1 MKLAHHHDADPT
13 FGRYVHTRLEDLSK
27 VVDRLPDLWVSHTLP
42 TSAVSEGPNGTT
54 PNHRES
60 SPERSQLDPSGYTDR
75 FQRPTG
81 RVKIGP
87 VAFWVPKSSLL
98 SWSTR
103 ASVDLLA

>member
-1 MKLAHHHDADPT
+1 MELTRHHAADVT
-13 FGRYVHTRLEDLSK
+13 FGRYAHTRLEDLSK
-27 VVDRLPDLWVSHTLP
+27 VVDWLPDLWVSHTLP
-42 TSAVSEGPNGTT
+42 RSAVSEGPNGTT

-60 SPERSQLDPSGYTDR
+60 SPERSQVDPSGHTDR

-87 VAFWVPKSSLL
+87 VAFWVRKSSLL
-98 SWSTR
+98 SWSTS

>member
-1 MKLAHHHDADPT
+1 MFSDDP
-13 FGRYVHTRLEDLSK
+13 FPSYDHTRLEDLSR
-27 VVDRLPDLWVSHTLP
+27 VVDRLPDLWVSRTLP
-42 TSAVSEGPNGTT
+42 TSAVSEGPNWTT

-60 SPERSQLDPSGYTDR
+60 SPERSQVDPSGHTDR

-87 VAFWVPKSSLL
+87 VAFWVPKSSRL
-98 SWSTR
+98 SWSTS

>member
-1 MKLAHHHDADPT
+1 MTTPFPSSDVT
-13 FGRYVHTRLEDLSK
+13 FGRHAHTRLEDLSK
-27 VVDRLPDLWVSHTLP
+27 VVDRLLDLWVSYTLL

-60 SPERSQLDPSGYTDR
+60 SPERSQVDLSGYADR

-87 VAFWVPKSSLL
+87 VAFWVPKSSRL